1 MDRRR
6 PRAYA
11 LIGITVS
18 AAFMIGA
25 PAYASEG
32 SRLTMAAPPGFEDL
46 AAERQLL
53 LDVWFGGRK
62 LGEARV
68 RVAPGLLTF
77 EDPAAVAALV
87 PEVARPL
94 ELRQALEGP
103 LETNVSRLC
112 GASRD
117 EGCGTIEPSAAGV
130 ILDEER
136 FRVDLF
142 VNPALLET
150 PDQASDAY
158 LDRPGAEPSL
168 ISLFGA
174 TLSGSNRGDQSWHV
188 QNRTIAAVGSL
199 RVRSDMSLSSG
210 TGVTID
216 NLAAEKDL
224 KDWRYIA
231 GIFWAPG
238 TELVGRRR
246 IAGIGATTQLD
257 TLQDRD
263 ALSATPLVLA
273 LQHQARVE
281 LLVDGRL
288 VSSRIYPAGNRLVD
302 TEALPGGSYE
312 VLLRIQEDGL
322 PVRIER
328 RFFSRGTLMAPLGRP
343 QFAAF
348 AGILPSAGP
357 GLSLDHGDA
366 FYQLSASYRVAPRI
380 GLDASVLGTGR
391 KAILDGGVVW
401 QSGLAQVRLSA
412 LLSSSLDY
420 GASIRASSSGK
431 GPLAFSFDLRTIKS
445 RDGRPLMPV
454 ASSRGT
460 FSEDPEAGFGDR
472 GSYTQAIGVASYR
485 LGDANFRLTGLY
497 RRGGT
502 EDSTYSIGAS
512 VDMPVIRTGRWD
524 IVVQAD
530 VRKSEHELASFLGV
544 RFLLNRGELAL
555 SGSAGTIHQSGRPGD
570 DERLVGEAQLAWAR
584 TLANEGQLSTDA
596 AIGRDSDGSYARASA
611 YARTPLVNARA
622 DLLHQFGDLAT
633 TQYAATLE
641 SGFVMSGHGVGMS
654 GREMNDSAVEVSA
667 DGIAPGQRFELLVDE
682 VARGTVGA
690 DRTTRVFLQPYRS
703 YHIRLRPLGAQAASF
718 DTAARQVT
726 LYPGSVAA
734 LHWDVTPL
742 FVLFG
747 QAVDGLG
754 RPVAN
759 AEIKG
764 AFGIGRSDG
773 EGYFQIET
781 RSGDVLGFEPAS
793 APACAVTVGKA
804 RQRDGY
810 VSGGKVQCR

>member
-1 MDRRR
+1 
-6 PRAYA
+6 
-11 LIGITVS
+11 
-18 AAFMIGA
+18 
-25 PAYASEG
+25 
-32 SRLTMAAPPGFEDL
+32 
-46 AAERQLL
+46 
-53 LDVWFGGRK
+53 
-62 LGEARV
+62 
-68 RVAPGLLTF
+68 VAPGLLTF

-94 ELRQALEGP
+94 ELRQALEGA

-112 GASRD
+112 GASR
-117 EGCGTIEPSAAGV
+117 EKGCGSIEPLAAGV

-158 LDRPGAEPSL
+158 LDRPGAAPSL

-555 SGSAGTIHQSGRPGD
+555 SGSAGTIHQSGRPGAD
-570 DERLVGEAQLAWAR
+570 GRLVGEAQLAWAR

>member
-94 ELRQALEGP
+94 ELRQALEGA

-112 GASRD
+112 GASR
-117 EGCGTIEPSAAGV
+117 EKGCGSIEPLAAGV

-158 LDRPGAEPSL
+158 LDRPGAAPSL

-641 SGFVMSGHGVGMS
+641 SGFVMSGHGVGLS

>member
-94 ELRQALEGP
+94 ELRRALEGA

-112 GASRD
+112 GASR
-117 EGCGTIEPSAAGV
+117 EKGCGSIEPLAAGV

>member
-112 GASRD
+112 GASR
-117 EGCGTIEPSAAGV
+117 EKGCGSIEPLAAGV

-322 PVRIER
+322 PVRTER

-667 DGIAPGQRFELLVDE
+667 DGIEPGQRFELLVDE

>member
-6 PRAYA
+6 RLAHA
-11 LIGITVS
+11 LLGITVS

-25 PAYASEG
+25 PAHASEG
-32 SRLTMAAPPGFEDL
+32 SRLTMAAPPGFDDL

-112 GASRD
+112 GASRE
-117 EGCGTIEPSAAGV
+117 EGCGTIEPLAAGV

-136 FRVDLF
+136 FRVELF

-150 PDQASDAY
+150 PDQEFGAY
-158 LDRPGAEPSL
+158 LDRPAGEPSL
-168 ISLFGA
+168 VSLFGA
-174 TLSGSNRGDQSWHV
+174 TLSGSSRGDQNWHV
-188 QNRTIAAVGSL
+188 QNRTIAAAGSL

-224 KDWRYIA
+224 KDWRYVA

-246 IAGIGATTQLD
+246 IAGIGATPPRD
-257 TLQDRD
+257 TLPDRE
-263 ALSATPLVLA
+263 ALGAPPLVLA

-312 VLLRIQEDGL
+312 VVLRIQEDGL
-322 PVRIER
+322 PVRTER
-328 RFFSRGTLMAPLGRP
+328 RFFSRGTLMAPPGRP

-366 FYQLSASYRVAPRI
+366 FYQVSASYRVAPRV
-380 GLDASVLGTGR
+380 GLDATLLGTGR

-401 QSGLAQVRLSA
+401 QSKLAQVRLSA

-420 GASIRASSSGK
+420 GASLRASSSGK

-445 RDGRPLMPV
+445 RDGRPLLPV

-485 LGDANFRLTGLY
+485 LGDANLRLTGLY

-502 EDSTYSIGAS
+502 EDSTYSVGAS
-512 VDMPVIRTGRWD
+512 VDMPVVRTGRWD

-555 SGSAGTIHQSGRPGD
+555 SGSAGRMHQSGRPGD
-570 DERLVGEAQLAWAR
+570 DGRLVGEAQLAWAR

-641 SGFVMSGHGVGMS
+641 SGFVLSGHGVGMS

-667 DGIAPGQRFELLVDE
+667 GGIEPGQRFELLVDE

-690 DRTTRVFLQPYRS
+690 GRTTRVFLQPYRS
-703 YHIRLRPLGAQAASF
+703 YDIRLRPLGAQAASF

-726 LYPGSVAA
+726 LYPGSVAT

-764 AFGIGRSDG
+764 SFGIGRSDG
-773 EGYFQIET
+773 EGYFQVET
-781 RSGDVLGFEPAS
+781 RSGDMLGFEPAS
-793 APACAVTVGKA
+793 APGCTVTVGKA

>member
-94 ELRQALEGP
+94 ELRRALEGA

-112 GASRD
+112 GASR
-117 EGCGTIEPSAAGV
+117 EKGCGSIEPLAAGV

-667 DGIAPGQRFELLVDE
+667 DGIEPGQRFELLVDE

-747 QAVDGLG
+747 QAVDGFG

>member
-94 ELRQALEGP
+94 ELRQALEGA

-112 GASRD
+112 GASR
-117 EGCGTIEPSAAGV
+117 EKGCGSIEPLAAGV

>member
-94 ELRQALEGP
+94 ELRRALEGA

-112 GASRD
+112 GASR
-117 EGCGTIEPSAAGV
+117 EKGCGSIEPLAAGV

-158 LDRPGAEPSL
+158 LDRPGAAPSL

-667 DGIAPGQRFELLVDE
+667 DGIEPGQRFELLVDE

-747 QAVDGLG
+747 QAVDGFG

>member
-94 ELRQALEGP
+94 ELRRALEGA

-112 GASRD
+112 GASR
-117 EGCGTIEPSAAGV
+117 EKGCGSIEPLAAGV

-158 LDRPGAEPSL
+158 LDRPGAAPSL

-584 TLANEGQLSTDA
+584 TLANDGQLSTDA

-667 DGIAPGQRFELLVDE
+667 DGIEPGQRFELLVDE

>member
-94 ELRQALEGP
+94 ELRQALEGA

-112 GASRD
+112 GASR
-117 EGCGTIEPSAAGV
+117 EKGCGSIEPLAAGV

-158 LDRPGAEPSL
+158 LDRPGAAPSL

-667 DGIAPGQRFELLVDE
+667 DGIEPGQRFELLVDE

>member
-1 MDRRR
+1 MDCRRL
-6 PRAYA
+6 AYA
-11 LIGITVS
+11 FIGITVS

-25 PAYASEG
+25 PARASEVG
-32 SRLTMAAPPGFEDL
+32 RLTMAAPSGFDDL

-53 LDVWFGGRK
+53 LDLWFGGRK

-68 RVAPGLLTF
+68 RVAPGVLTF

-150 PDQASDAY
+150 PGQASGAY
-158 LDRPGAEPSL
+158 LGRPGGEPSL
-168 ISLFGA
+168 VSLFGG
-174 TLSGSNRGDQSWHV
+174 TLSGSNRGDQNWHV

-210 TGVTID
+210 SGMTID

-224 KDWRYIA
+224 KDWRYVA

-257 TLQDRD
+257 TLQDKD
-263 ALSATPLVLA
+263 ALSATPLVLT

-302 TEALPGGSYE
+302 TDALPGGSYE
-312 VLLRIQEDGL
+312 VVLRIQEDGL
-322 PVRIER
+322 PVRTER
-328 RFFSRGTLMAPLGRP
+328 RFFSRGTLMAPMGRP

-357 GLSLDHGDA
+357 GLSLDRGQA
-366 FYQLSASYRVAPRI
+366 FYQVSASYRVAPRI
-380 GLDASVLGTGR
+380 GLDATVLGTGR
-391 KAILDGGVVW
+391 KAILEGGVVW
-401 QSGLAQVRLSA
+401 QSSLAQVRASA

-420 GASIRASSSGK
+420 GAALRASSTGK
-431 GPLAFSFDLRTIKS
+431 GPVAFSFDLRTIKS
-445 RDGRPLMPV
+445 RDGRPLLPV
-454 ASSRGT
+454 ASSKGT
-460 FSEDPEAGFGDR
+460 FSEEPEAGFGDR
-472 GSYTQAIGVASYR
+472 GSYTQAIGIASYR
-485 LGDANFRLTGLY
+485 LGDANIRLTGLY
-497 RRGGT
+497 RRGGS
-502 EDSTYSIGAS
+502 EESTYSVGAS
-512 VDMPVIRTGRWD
+512 ADMPVVRTGRWD

-544 RFLLNRGELAL
+544 RFLLNREELAL
-555 SGSAGTIHQSGRPGD
+555 SGSAGTIRQSGRPGG

-584 TLANEGQLSTDA
+584 TLANVGQLSTDA

-641 SGFVMSGHGVGMS
+641 SGIVMSGHGVGMS

-667 DGIAPGQRFELLVDE
+667 GGIEPGQRFELLVDE

-690 DRTTRVFLQPYRS
+690 GRTTRVFLQPYRS
-703 YHIRLRPLGAQAASF
+703 YDIRLRPLGAQAASF

-764 AFGIGRSDG
+764 SFGIGRSDG
-773 EGYFQIET
+773 EGYFQVET
-781 RSGDVLGFEPAS
+781 RSGDMLGFEPAS
-793 APACAVTVGKA
+793 APGCTVTVGKA

>member
-94 ELRQALEGP
+94 ELRQALEGA

-112 GASRD
+112 GASR
-117 EGCGTIEPSAAGV
+117 EKGCGSIEPLAAGV

-158 LDRPGAEPSL
+158 LDRPGAAPSL

-302 TEALPGGSYE
+302 TEALPGGSDE

-726 LYPGSVAA
+726 LYPGSVAT

-747 QAVDGLG
+747 QAIDGLG

>member
-94 ELRQALEGP
+94 ELRQALEGA

-112 GASRD
+112 GASR
-117 EGCGTIEPSAAGV
+117 EKGCGSIEPLAAGV

-667 DGIAPGQRFELLVDE
+667 DGIEPGQRFELLVDE

>member
-1 MDRRR
+1 
-6 PRAYA
+6 
-11 LIGITVS
+11 
-18 AAFMIGA
+18 
-25 PAYASEG
+25 
-32 SRLTMAAPPGFEDL
+32 
-46 AAERQLL
+46 
-53 LDVWFGGRK
+53 
-62 LGEARV
+62 
-68 RVAPGLLTF
+68 
-77 EDPAAVAALV
+77 
-87 PEVARPL
+87 
-94 ELRQALEGP
+94 
-103 LETNVSRLC
+103 
-112 GASRD
+112 
-117 EGCGTIEPSAAGV
+117 
-130 ILDEER
+130 
-136 FRVDLF
+136 
-142 VNPALLET
+142 
-150 PDQASDAY
+150 
-158 LDRPGAEPSL
+158 
-168 ISLFGA
+168 
-174 TLSGSNRGDQSWHV
+174 
-188 QNRTIAAVGSL
+188 
-199 RVRSDMSLSSG
+199 MSLSSG

-667 DGIAPGQRFELLVDE
+667 DGIEPGQRFELLVDE

-703 YHIRLRPLGAQAASF
+703 YQIRLRPLGAQAASF

>member
-94 ELRQALEGP
+94 ELRQALEGA

-112 GASRD
+112 GASR
-117 EGCGTIEPSAAGV
+117 EKGCGSIEPLAAGV

-357 GLSLDHGDA
+357 GLSLVHGDA

-703 YHIRLRPLGAQAASF
+703 YQIRLRPLGAQAASF

>member
-32 SRLTMAAPPGFEDL
+32 RRLTMAAPPGFEDL

-94 ELRQALEGP
+94 ELRRALEGA

-112 GASRD
+112 GASR
-117 EGCGTIEPSAAGV
+117 EKGCGSIEPLAAGV

-158 LDRPGAEPSL
+158 LDRPGAAPSL

>member
-94 ELRQALEGP
+94 ELRQAVEGA

-112 GASRD
+112 GASR
-117 EGCGTIEPSAAGV
+117 EKGCGSIEPLAAGV

-312 VLLRIQEDGL
+312 VVLRIQEDGL
-322 PVRIER
+322 PVRTER
-328 RFFSRGTLMAPLGRP
+328 RFFSRGTLMAPPGRP
-343 QFAAF
+343 QCAAF

-445 RDGRPLMPV
+445 RDGRPFMPV

>member
-94 ELRQALEGP
+94 ELRRALEGA

-112 GASRD
+112 GASR
-117 EGCGTIEPSAAGV
+117 EKGCGSIEPLAAGV

-158 LDRPGAEPSL
+158 LDRPGAAPSL

-667 DGIAPGQRFELLVDE
+667 DGIEPGQRFELLVDE

-690 DRTTRVFLQPYRS
+690 GRTTRVFLQPYRT

>member
-94 ELRQALEGP
+94 ELRRALEGA

-112 GASRD
+112 GASR
-117 EGCGTIEPSAAGV
+117 EKGCGSIEPLAAGV

-703 YHIRLRPLGAQAASF
+703 YQIRLRPLGAQAASF

>member
-94 ELRQALEGP
+94 ELRQALEGA

-112 GASRD
+112 GASR
-117 EGCGTIEPSAAGV
+117 EKGCGSIEPLAAGV

-158 LDRPGAEPSL
+158 LDRPGAAPSL

-263 ALSATPLVLA
+263 ALSATPLLLA

>member
-1 MDRRR
+1 
-6 PRAYA
+6 
-11 LIGITVS
+11 
-18 AAFMIGA
+18 
-25 PAYASEG
+25 
-32 SRLTMAAPPGFEDL
+32 
-46 AAERQLL
+46 
-53 LDVWFGGRK
+53 
-62 LGEARV
+62 
-68 RVAPGLLTF
+68 
-77 EDPAAVAALV
+77 
-87 PEVARPL
+87 
-94 ELRQALEGP
+94 
-103 LETNVSRLC
+103 
-112 GASRD
+112 
-117 EGCGTIEPSAAGV
+117 
-130 ILDEER
+130 
-136 FRVDLF
+136 
-142 VNPALLET
+142 
-150 PDQASDAY
+150 
-158 LDRPGAEPSL
+158 
-168 ISLFGA
+168 
-174 TLSGSNRGDQSWHV
+174 
-188 QNRTIAAVGSL
+188 
-199 RVRSDMSLSSG
+199 
-210 TGVTID
+210 
-216 NLAAEKDL
+216 
-224 KDWRYIA
+224 
-231 GIFWAPG
+231 
-238 TELVGRRR
+238 
-246 IAGIGATTQLD
+246 
-257 TLQDRD
+257 
-263 ALSATPLVLA
+263 
-273 LQHQARVE
+273 
-281 LLVDGRL
+281 
-288 VSSRIYPAGNRLVD
+288 
-302 TEALPGGSYE
+302 
-312 VLLRIQEDGL
+312 
-322 PVRIER
+322 
-328 RFFSRGTLMAPLGRP
+328 MAPLGRP

>member
-94 ELRQALEGP
+94 ELRQALEGA

-112 GASRD
+112 GASR
-117 EGCGTIEPSAAGV
+117 EKGCGSIEPLAAGV

-158 LDRPGAEPSL
+158 LDRPGAAPSL

-703 YHIRLRPLGAQAASF
+703 YQIRLRPLGAQAASF

>member
-94 ELRQALEGP
+94 ELQQALEGA

-112 GASRD
+112 GASR
-117 EGCGTIEPSAAGV
+117 EKGCGSIEPLAAGV

-584 TLANEGQLSTDA
+584 TLTNEGQLSTDA

-633 TQYAATLE
+633 TQSAATLE

-667 DGIAPGQRFELLVDE
+667 DGIEPGQRFELLVDE

-690 DRTTRVFLQPYRS
+690 GRTTRVFLQPYRT

-726 LYPGSVAA
+726 LYPGSVAT

>member
-94 ELRQALEGP
+94 ELQQALEGA

-112 GASRD
+112 GASR
-117 EGCGTIEPSAAGV
+117 EKGCGSIEPLAAGV

-263 ALSATPLVLA
+263 ALSATPLLLA

-454 ASSRGT
+454 ARSRGT

-485 LGDANFRLTGLY
+485 IGDANFRLTGLY

-584 TLANEGQLSTDA
+584 TLTNEGQLSTDA

-667 DGIAPGQRFELLVDE
+667 DGIEPGQRFELLVDE

>member
-94 ELRQALEGP
+94 ELRRALEGA

-112 GASRD
+112 GASR
-117 EGCGTIEPSAAGV
+117 EKGCGSIEPLAAGV

-158 LDRPGAEPSL
+158 LDRPGAAPSL

-401 QSGLAQVRLSA
+401 QSGRAQVRLSS
-412 LLSSSLDY
+412 LRSSSLDY

-667 DGIAPGQRFELLVDE
+667 DGIEPGQRFELLVDE

>member
-94 ELRQALEGP
+94 ELRRALEGA

-112 GASRD
+112 GASR
-117 EGCGTIEPSAAGV
+117 EKGCGSIEPLAAGV

-158 LDRPGAEPSL
+158 LDRPGAAPSL

-667 DGIAPGQRFELLVDE
+667 DGIEPGQRFELLVDE

>member
-94 ELRQALEGP
+94 ELRRALEGA

-112 GASRD
+112 GASR
-117 EGCGTIEPSAAGV
+117 EKGCGSIEPLAAGV

-667 DGIAPGQRFELLVDE
+667 DGIEPGQRFELLVDE

>member
-94 ELRQALEGP
+94 ELRQALEGA

-112 GASRD
+112 GASR
-117 EGCGTIEPSAAGV
+117 EKGCGSIEPLAAGV

-158 LDRPGAEPSL
+158 LDRPGAAPSL

-263 ALSATPLVLA
+263 ALSATPLLLA

-524 IVVQAD
+524 IVVQAN